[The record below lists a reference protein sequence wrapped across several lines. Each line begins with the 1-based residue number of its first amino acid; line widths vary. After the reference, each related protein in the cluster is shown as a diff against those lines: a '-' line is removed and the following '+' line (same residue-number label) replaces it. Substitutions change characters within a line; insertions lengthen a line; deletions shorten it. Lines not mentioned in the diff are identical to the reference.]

1 MATWKKIIVSGSA
14 AELSQLNVGTNQQ
27 ISSSVNDTFLSGSFS
42 GSFFGDGSGLSGV
55 AASFPVTEKTDLATA
70 DKFFINDGASKF
82 VTYGNLLTD
91 LAGTN
96 LAVEG
101 TDSLTLAT
109 ELTGLSASGSFSGS
123 FQGNF
128 VGTTDLPDLTDG
140 NGIADFTYDG
150 STTATISV
158 EVSGSTLEVGTG
170 GVRVADSGITANQIA
185 TSVAGD
191 GLAGGGGTALS
202 VNVDDS
208 TIEINTDTLRVK
220 DSGITNAK
228 LQNSTITLGSSTLT
242 LGGTTTVVD
251 GLTASGSFSGSFQGD
266 GSELTGIAST
276 LNFSGSDGSNG
287 SVSLTTQAL
296 TITGTAN
303 EIETAASSQ
312 TLTIGLPNDV
322 TIGNDLTV
330 TNDLTVSGNTTI
342 EGNLNVN
349 GTTTT
354 ISSSNLL
361 VADKFALFASGS
373 TSAVDGGIIVQSDVA
388 GTGLALGYDSSADR
402 WAFQNGLAHDA
413 TTITPDAYLVSATS
427 SEAANL
433 PANPN
438 YGGASNGYGN
448 IFVASDTGDIYIYS

>member
-14 AELSQLNVGTNQQ
+14 AELSQLNVGSNQQ

-55 AASFPVTEKTDLATA
+55 AASFPVTEQTNLANT

-109 ELTGLSASGSFSGS
+109 ELTGLS
-123 FQGNF
+123 
-128 VGTTDLPDLTDG
+128 
-140 NGIADFTYDG
+140 
-150 STTATISV
+150 
-158 EVSGSTLEVGTG
+158 
-170 GVRVADSGITANQIA
+170 
-185 TSVAGD
+185 
-191 GLAGGGGTALS
+191 
-202 VNVDDS
+202 
-208 TIEINTDTLRVK
+208 
-220 DSGITNAK
+220 
-228 LQNSTITLGSSTLT
+228 
-242 LGGTTTVVD
+242 
-251 GLTASGSFSGSFQGD
+251 ASGSFSGSFQGD

-373 TSAVDGGIIVQSDVA
+373 TSAVDGGIIVQSDVT

-433 PANPN
+433 PANPD

-448 IFVASDTGDIYIYS
+448 IFVASDTGDIYIYT